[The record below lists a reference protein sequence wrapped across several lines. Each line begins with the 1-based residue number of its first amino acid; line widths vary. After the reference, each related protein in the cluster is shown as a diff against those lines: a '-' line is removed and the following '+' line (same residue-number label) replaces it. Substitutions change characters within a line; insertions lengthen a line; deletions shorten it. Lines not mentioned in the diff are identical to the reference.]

1 MNKDCLFYCFYNFS
15 VNKDCLFYCL
25 YNFSVNKDCLFYC
38 LYSFKRY
45 SHLILHYSLTLDIF
59 YTQVLKMLFLVVI
72 IFILCWLPILC
83 YNVAIAVRAVDPYK
97 VLLYPYA
104 RSLNTAFSLLAY
116 CNSCLNPI
124 VYGFMSRYFRKS
136 FKQVRIRKHIPYLMY
151 PVTVRVIHSW

>member
-1 MNKDCLFYCFYNFS
+1 
-15 VNKDCLFYCL
+15 
-25 YNFSVNKDCLFYC
+25 
-38 LYSFKRY
+38 
-45 SHLILHYSLTLDIF
+45 
-59 YTQVLKMLFLVVI
+59 MLFLVVI

-151 PVTVRVIHSW
+151 PVTVRVIHSWYYGVDKSQKTRIVRTTPNQPLETLQDIAILTIMHQIFIMLPMDYYHYYYCCCYHHSMF